1 MNFVSKIL
9 KASIYVIQ
17 IFICFHTYGQSQS
30 IQPDSIPFSSNL
42 TLRKGQ
48 TSNISFT
55 GFYRFLGYIRNQT
68 TTFPNNSGKKTAIMI
83 GDFYREPMLLL
94 KMNGVTKDEI
104 SFGADF
110 MINSLYKGVSEDLN
124 RELTLELGLNLKTSI
139 STRYGKFNIKTGG
152 VSWYRQSRL
161 TVWGNQSFNRTSIY
175 DRRPQT
181 PLTENPLDRYAKFY
195 NSGLVDQGVRYGNR
209 AFQGLF
215 VEGLKLPLNFH
226 IKGVI
231 GKSNFNRSE
240 FAQNDNFTGCF
251 KVKNILNDSLSI
263 SYQYLNSTADIDS
276 IGRYQRKYNI
286 NTLEIDK
293 KWDNIRLQIETGI
306 GQYSNSDEDL
316 SLGDAFIANLK
327 TTRISVPLLG
337 HHTSGVR
344 REFLVGFNIQLYRLS
359 PQFVNVTGNLLNSTV
374 LEVFPN
380 IEGVGASVR
389 LPFKSPMVGLGFPV
403 NNRQGGALNADFDLG
418 KFKINGGIGIFAEI
432 EPSSAGISF
441 IHNVN
446 SETISRLNL
455 FAQNWGPYNFLNS
468 NYRRVF
474 ETVELSDG
482 DENDNVDYLK
492 YFNTIELQTKYN
504 LKLFNRNIYFFTLTQ
519 INSCQKSLGSIP
531 VFSDDALIH
540 QSSLIVDLSC
550 ELNPKTSMV
559 LSYGLE
565 RVKGNELTDLDE
577 ESGMPRDQSNR
588 LLGIGLDYKIGDQAM
603 IFVRQN
609 FYKFSDPNFSDN
621 QLQGTETMLELKI
634 NFN

>member
-1 MNFVSKIL
+1 MKIL
-9 KASIYVIQ
+9 KVFVCIVQ
-17 IFICFHTYGQSQS
+17 IFICTHTYSQGQNFH
-30 IQPDSIPFSSNL
+30 PDSIPFSSNV

-68 TTFPNNSGKKTAIMI
+68 TTFPNNSGKTTAITV

-94 KMNGVTKDEI
+94 KMKGVTKDEI

-139 STRYGKFNIKTGG
+139 STRYGKFNVKTGG

-181 PLTENPLDRYAKFY
+181 PLTDSPLDRYTKFY

-226 IKGVI
+226 VKGVI

-240 FAQNDNFTGCF
+240 FVTNDNFTGCF
-251 KVKNILNDSLSI
+251 KVKHILNDSLSI
-263 SYQYLNSTADIDS
+263 AYQYLNSTADIDS
-276 IGRYQRKYNI
+276 LGLNQRKYNI
-286 NTLEIDK
+286 NTLELDK

-306 GQYSNSDEDL
+306 GQYSDSNEPF

-327 TTRISVPLLG
+327 TTRSSLI
-337 HHTSGVR
+337 
-344 REFLVGFNIQLYRLS
+344 GFNVQLYRLS
-359 PQFVNVTGNLLNSTV
+359 PQFVNVTGNLLNTTV

-482 DENDNVDYLK
+482 DENGNVDYLK

-504 LKLFNRNIYFFTLTQ
+504 LKLFNRNIYLFTLTQ
-519 INSCQKSLGSIP
+519 INSCQKSLGAIP
-531 VFSDDALIH
+531 VFSDDAFIN
-540 QSSLIVDLSC
+540 QSSLIVDMSC

-559 LSYGLE
+559 MSYGLE

-577 ESGMPRDQSNR
+577 ESGLPRDQSNR
-588 LLGIGLDYKIGDQAM
+588 LLGVGVDYKVGDQAM

-609 FYKFSDPNFSDN
+609 FYKFSDPNFSYN

>member
-1 MNFVSKIL
+1 LNFVRTIL
-9 KASIYVIQ
+9 NASICVIQ
-17 IFICFHTYGQSQS
+17 IFICFHTYGQNQS
-30 IQPDSIPFSSNL
+30 IQPDTIPFSSNL

-68 TTFPNNSGKKTAIMI
+68 TTFPNNSGKTTAIMI

-94 KMNGVTKDEI
+94 KMKGLTKDEI

-110 MINSLYKGVSEDLN
+110 MINSLYKGVNEDLN

-181 PLTENPLDRYAKFY
+181 PLTENPGDRYTKFY

-240 FAQNDNFTGCF
+240 FATNDNFTGCF
-251 KVKNILNDSLSI
+251 KVKNILDDSLSI
-263 SYQYLNSTADIDS
+263 SYQHLNSTADIDS
-276 IGRYQRKYNI
+276 IGLYQRKYKI
-286 NTLEIDK
+286 NTFEIDK
-293 KWDNIRLQIETGI
+293 KWDNIRLQLETGI
-306 GQYSNSDEDL
+306 GQYSDLEEDL

-327 TTRISVPLLG
+327 TTRAS
-337 HHTSGVR
+337 
-344 REFLVGFNIQLYRLS
+344 LVGFNLQVYRLS

-418 KFKINGGIGIFAEI
+418 KFKINGGVGIFSEI
-432 EPSSAGISF
+432 ESSSAGISF

-455 FAQNWGPYNFLNS
+455 FAQNWGPYNFLTS

-482 DENDNVDYLK
+482 DENGNVDYLK

-504 LKLFNRNIYFFTLTQ
+504 LQLFNRNIYLFTLTQ
-519 INSCQKSLGSIP
+519 INSCQKSFEAIP
-531 VFSDDALIH
+531 IFSDDALIN
-540 QSSLIVDLSC
+540 QSSLIVDVSC

-559 LSYGLE
+559 MSYGLE

-577 ESGMPRDQSNR
+577 ESGKPRNQSNR
-588 LLGIGLDYKIGDQAM
+588 LIGIGLDYKVGDQAM
-603 IFVRQN
+603 IFIRQN

>member
-1 MNFVSKIL
+1 MNFVRTIL
-9 KASIYVIQ
+9 NASICVIQ
-17 IFICFHTYGQSQS
+17 IFICFHTYGQNQS
-30 IQPDSIPFSSNL
+30 IQPDTIPFSSNL

-68 TTFPNNSGKKTAIMI
+68 TTFPNNSGKTTAIMI

-94 KMNGVTKDEI
+94 KMKGLTKDEI

-110 MINSLYKGVSEDLN
+110 MINSLYKGVNEDLN

-181 PLTENPLDRYAKFY
+181 PLTENPGDRYTKFY

-240 FAQNDNFTGCF
+240 FATNDNFTGCF
-251 KVKNILNDSLSI
+251 KVKNILDDSLSI
-263 SYQYLNSTADIDS
+263 SYQHLNSTADIDS
-276 IGRYQRKYNI
+276 IGLYQRKYKI
-286 NTLEIDK
+286 NTFEIDK
-293 KWDNIRLQIETGI
+293 KWDNIRLQLETGI
-306 GQYSNSDEDL
+306 GQYSDLEEDL

-327 TTRISVPLLG
+327 TTRAS
-337 HHTSGVR
+337 
-344 REFLVGFNIQLYRLS
+344 LVGFNLQVYRLS

-418 KFKINGGIGIFAEI
+418 KFKINGGVGIFSEI
-432 EPSSAGISF
+432 ESSSAGISF

-455 FAQNWGPYNFLNS
+455 FAQNWGPYNFLTS

-482 DENDNVDYLK
+482 DENGNVDYLK

-504 LKLFNRNIYFFTLTQ
+504 LQLFNRNIYLFTLTQ
-519 INSCQKSLGSIP
+519 INSCQKSFEAIP
-531 VFSDDALIH
+531 IFSDDALIN
-540 QSSLIVDLSC
+540 QSSLIVDVSC

-559 LSYGLE
+559 MSYGLE

-577 ESGMPRDQSNR
+577 ESGKPRNQSNR
-588 LLGIGLDYKIGDQAM
+588 LIGIGLDYKVGDQAM
-603 IFVRQN
+603 IFIRQN

>member
-1 MNFVSKIL
+1 MNFVRNIL
-9 KASIYVIQ
+9 KASICVIQ
-17 IFICFHTYGQSQS
+17 IFICFHTYGQNQS
-30 IQPDSIPFSSNL
+30 IQPDTIPFSSNL

-68 TTFPNNSGKKTAIMI
+68 TTFPNNSGKTTAIMI

-94 KMNGVTKDEI
+94 KMKGLTKDEI

-110 MINSLYKGVSEDLN
+110 MINSLYKGVNEDLN

-181 PLTENPLDRYAKFY
+181 PLTENPRDRYTKFY

-240 FAQNDNFTGCF
+240 FATNDNFTGCF
-251 KVKNILNDSLSI
+251 KVKNILDDSLSI
-263 SYQYLNSTADIDS
+263 SYQHLNSTADIDS
-276 IGRYQRKYNI
+276 IGLYQRKYKI
-286 NTLEIDK
+286 NTFEIDK
-293 KWDNIRLQIETGI
+293 KWDNIRLQLETGI
-306 GQYSNSDEDL
+306 GQYSDLEEDL

-327 TTRISVPLLG
+327 TTRAS
-337 HHTSGVR
+337 
-344 REFLVGFNIQLYRLS
+344 LVGFNLQVYRLS

-418 KFKINGGIGIFAEI
+418 KFKINGGVGIFSEI
-432 EPSSAGISF
+432 ESSSAGISF

-455 FAQNWGPYNFLNS
+455 FAQNWGPYNFLTS

-482 DENDNVDYLK
+482 DENGNVDYLK

-504 LKLFNRNIYFFTLTQ
+504 LQLFNRNIYLFTLTQ
-519 INSCQKSLGSIP
+519 INSCQKSFEAIP
-531 VFSDDALIH
+531 IFSDDALIN
-540 QSSLIVDLSC
+540 QSSLIVDVSC

-559 LSYGLE
+559 MSYGLE

-577 ESGMPRDQSNR
+577 ESGKPRNQSNR
-588 LLGIGLDYKIGDQAM
+588 LLGIGLDYKVGDQAM
-603 IFVRQN
+603 IFIRQN

>member
-1 MNFVSKIL
+1 MNFDVKIL
-9 KASIYVIQ
+9 KVIVCIVQ
-17 IFICFHTYGQSQS
+17 IFICNYTYSQRQNYHS
-30 IQPDSIPFSSNL
+30 DSIPFSSNV
-42 TLRKGQ
+42 TLGKGQ
-48 TSNISFT
+48 TSNINFT

-68 TTFPNNSGKKTAIMI
+68 TTFPNNSGKTTAIII

-94 KMNGVTKDEI
+94 KMRGVTKDEI

-110 MINSLYKGVSEDLN
+110 MINSLYKGVSEELN

-139 STRYGKFNIKTGG
+139 STRYGKFNVKTGG

-181 PLTENPLDRYAKFY
+181 PLTDNPLDRYTKFY

-215 VEGLKLPLNFH
+215 VEGLRLPLNFH
-226 IKGVI
+226 VKGVI

-240 FAQNDNFTGCF
+240 IVTNDNFTGCF

-276 IGRYQRKYNI
+276 IGLNQRKYNI
-286 NTLEIDK
+286 NTLELDK
-293 KWDNIRLQIETGI
+293 KWENIRLQIEAGI
-306 GQYSNSDEDL
+306 GQYSDSDDPF

-327 TTRISVPLLG
+327 TTRSSL
-337 HHTSGVR
+337 VR
-344 REFLVGFNIQLYRLS
+344 FNLQIYRLS
-359 PQFVNVTGNLLNSTV
+359 PQFVNVTGNLLNTSV

-403 NNRQGGALNADFDLG
+403 NNRQGGALNADVELG
-418 KFKINGGIGIFAEI
+418 KFKINGGMGIFAEI

-455 FAQNWGPYNFLNS
+455 FAQSWGPYNFLNS

-482 DENDNVDYLK
+482 DENGNVDYLK

-504 LKLFNRNIYFFTLTQ
+504 LKLFNRNIYLFTLTQ
-519 INSCQKSLGSIP
+519 INSCQKSLVAIP
-531 VFSDDALIH
+531 IFSDDALIN
-540 QSSLIVDLSC
+540 QSSLIVDMSC

-559 LSYGLE
+559 MSYGLE
-565 RVKGNELTDLDE
+565 RVKGNELTDLDV

-588 LLGIGLDYKIGDQAM
+588 LLGVGFDYKVGDQAM

-609 FYKFSDPNFSDN
+609 FYKFSDPNFSYN
-621 QLQGTETMLELKI
+621 QLQGTETMLEFKI

>member
-1 MNFVSKIL
+1 MNFDRKIL
-9 KASIYVIQ
+9 KVTVCIVQ
-17 IFICFHTYGQSQS
+17 IFICSHTYSQR
-30 IQPDSIPFSSNL
+30 QNFHPDSIPFSSNV
-42 TLRKGQ
+42 TLGKGQ

-68 TTFPNNSGKKTAIMI
+68 KTFPNNSGKTTAITI

-94 KMNGVTKDEI
+94 KMKGVTKDEI

-139 STRYGKFNIKTGG
+139 STRYGKFNVKTGG

-181 PLTENPLDRYAKFY
+181 PLTDNPLDRYTKFY

-240 FAQNDNFTGCF
+240 IVTNDNFTGCF

-263 SYQYLNSTADIDS
+263 SYQHLNSTADIDS
-276 IGRYQRKYNI
+276 IGLNQRKYKI
-286 NTLEIDK
+286 NTLELDK
-293 KWDNIRLQIETGI
+293 KWDNIRLQIEAGI
-306 GQYSNSDEDL
+306 GQYSDSDEPL

-327 TTRISVPLLG
+327 TTRS
-337 HHTSGVR
+337 S
-344 REFLVGFNIQLYRLS
+344 LVSFNVQLYRLS
-359 PQFVNVTGNLLNSTV
+359 PQFVNVTGNLLNTTV

-403 NNRQGGALNADFDLG
+403 NNRQGGALNADFELG
-418 KFKINGGIGIFAEI
+418 KFKINGGIGLFAEI

-482 DENDNVDYLK
+482 DENGNVDYLK

-504 LKLFNRNIYFFTLTQ
+504 LKLFNRNIYLFTLTQ
-519 INSCQKSLGSIP
+519 INSCQKSFESIP
-531 VFSDDALIH
+531 VFSDDALIN
-540 QSSLIVDLSC
+540 QSSLIVDMSC

-559 LSYGLE
+559 MSYGLE
-565 RVKGNELTDLDE
+565 RVKGNDLTDLDE

-588 LLGIGLDYKIGDQAM
+588 LLGIGLDYKVGDQAM
-603 IFVRQN
+603 IFVRHN
-609 FYKFSDPNFSDN
+609 FYKFSDPNFSYN

>member
-1 MNFVSKIL
+1 MKIL
-9 KASIYVIQ
+9 KVLVCIVQ
-17 IFICFHTYGQSQS
+17 IFICTHTYSQGQNFH
-30 IQPDSIPFSSNL
+30 PDSIPFSSNV

-48 TSNISFT
+48 TSNINFT

-68 TTFPNNSGKKTAIMI
+68 TTFPNNSGKTTAITV

-94 KMNGVTKDEI
+94 KMKGVTKDEI

-139 STRYGKFNIKTGG
+139 STRYGKFNVKTGG

-181 PLTENPLDRYAKFY
+181 PLTDSPLDRYTKFY

-226 IKGVI
+226 VKGVI

-240 FAQNDNFTGCF
+240 FVTNDNFTGCF
-251 KVKNILNDSLSI
+251 KVKHILNDSLSI
-263 SYQYLNSTADIDS
+263 AYQYLNSTADIDS
-276 IGRYQRKYNI
+276 LGLNQRKYNI
-286 NTLEIDK
+286 NTLELDK

-306 GQYSNSDEDL
+306 GQYSDSNEPF

-327 TTRISVPLLG
+327 TTRSSLI
-337 HHTSGVR
+337 
-344 REFLVGFNIQLYRLS
+344 GFNVQLYRLS
-359 PQFVNVTGNLLNSTV
+359 PQFVNVTGNLLNTTV

-482 DENDNVDYLK
+482 DENGNVDYLK

-504 LKLFNRNIYFFTLTQ
+504 LKLFNRNIYLFTLTQ
-519 INSCQKSLGSIP
+519 INSCQKSFEFIP
-531 VFSDDALIH
+531 LFSDDAFIN
-540 QSSLIVDLSC
+540 QSSLIVDMSC

-559 LSYGLE
+559 MSYGLE

-588 LLGIGLDYKIGDQAM
+588 LLGVGVDYKVGDQAM
-603 IFVRQN
+603 IFLRQN
-609 FYKFSDPNFSDN
+609 FYKFSDPNFSYN